1 MPTHVRIETFA
12 YPATK
17 LLYPAVTVCK
27 KQGYDVAEYLRAIFD
42 NFDASHDTLMQD
54 HFKKLLKFNLS
65 RVIAFDWTVLN
76 LTCRVARWL

>member
-42 NFDASHDTLMQD
+42 NFDASHDPLMQD

-76 LTCRVARWL
+76 LT